1 MIILGVCAG
10 SDFASSRSRRVS
22 DMTAKDVVI
31 EMIRRLPD
39 DATIADIMAELY
51 FRQKVD
57 KGLRH
62 LEAGE
67 GLEHDEAKKRLAP
80 WLS

>member
-1 MIILGVCAG
+1 MIIPWALHKSDVAG
-10 SDFASSRSRRVS
+10 PESRRVS
-22 DMTAKDVVI
+22 DMTTKDVVI

-51 FRQKVD
+51 FRQKVET
-57 KGLRH
+57 GLRQ
-62 LEAGE
+62 LDAGE

>member
-1 MIILGVCAG
+1 
-10 SDFASSRSRRVS
+10 VS
-22 DMTAKDVVI
+22 DMTTKDVVI

-39 DATIADIMAELY
+39 DATVADIMSELY
-51 FRQKVD
+51 LRQKVD
-57 KGLRH
+57 KGLRQ

-67 GLEHDEAKKRLAP
+67 GLEHDEAKRRLAP

>member
-1 MIILGVCAG
+1 M
-10 SDFASSRSRRVS
+10 SSSN
-22 DMTAKDVVI
+22 TKDAVI

-39 DATIADIMAELY
+39 DVTIADIMAELY

-57 KGLRH
+57 AGLRQ
-62 LEAGE
+62 LDQGE
-67 GLEHDEAKKRLAP
+67 GIDHEEAKKRLGP